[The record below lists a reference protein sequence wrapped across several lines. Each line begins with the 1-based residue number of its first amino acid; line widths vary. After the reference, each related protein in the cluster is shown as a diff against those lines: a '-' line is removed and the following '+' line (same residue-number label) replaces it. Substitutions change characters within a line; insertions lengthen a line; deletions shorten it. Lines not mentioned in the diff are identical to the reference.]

1 MDGRGNDM
9 ADNPKFDG
17 QVWTCMTPNWP
28 KEKCDNAEP
37 SDRKNGECM
46 YLHKD
51 EDNRCDNVKN
61 KDSK

>member
-28 KEKCDNAEP
+28 DEKCDNAVA
-37 SDRKNGECM
+37 STHKNGECM
-46 YLHKD
+46 YLIKNQ
-51 EDNRCDNVKN
+51 DNRCDNIKN
-61 KDSK
+61 KD